1 MGTGTGIKDSK
12 SSIKPKGGV
21 MAQLEARLQEMEPE
35 RFEAFLEWVGTE
47 QWGPRPLHL
56 VRFQGEKVKSSIAVS
71 GLLLEAAKQEAQAQG
86 FTHGISTLI
95 EYLLWDYLGKPSNLV
110 ETEPRPKPTR
120 KPKAKKEPFFGL
132 GDLTDADRLPPIEL
146 S

>member
-95 EYLLWDYLGKPSNLV
+95 EYLLWDYLGKPSGMV
-110 ETEPRPKPTR
+110 ETEPRPRNKQKHTR
-120 KPKAKKEPFFGL
+120 SKNIIIDLESLLKEAQEPNGQ
-132 GDLTDADRLPPIEL
+132 D
-146 S
+146 